1 MADASRARVADARAR
16 LGEGQLVR
24 RASLRPLPPPL
35 RLHPRFDVIPE
46 IKPASPSAGRLA
58 PTGPGGGD
66 ALIARARRYAQA
78 GAAAI
83 SVLTE
88 PSAFGGS
95 LILLEGLALAT
106 TIPVLRKDFLVDP
119 YQVAEAR
126 AAGAGGVLLI
136 LRLVDDTRLG
146 EMIAA
151 CAECRLY
158 ALLEAFD
165 ELDLERAAAAATRA
179 AGLGVTALVGVNSR
193 DLQTL
198 RVDADRLRR
207 LRPRIPSEFVAVAES
222 GIGTPAAARAAA
234 ALGYEAALVGT
245 ALMRA
250 ARPGS
255 LARRLIAAGRAGAAD
270 RAGARRGGSEDRCAS
285 A

>member
-1 MADASRARVADARAR
+1 MRDFLSTMAAGSRARVADARAR
-16 LGEGQLVR
+16 LGEGSLVR

-35 RLHPRFDVIPE
+35 RLDPRFDVIAE

-66 ALIARARRYAQA
+66 ALITRARGYARA

-126 AAGAGGVLLI
+126 DRGAAGVLLVV
-136 LRLVDDTRLG
+136 RLLAGAALD
-146 EMIAA
+146 EMLEAA
-151 CAECRLY
+151 SRFSLF
-158 ALLEAFD
+158 ALVEAFD
-165 ELDLERAAAAATRA
+165 EAELERALEAVRVAACPVLVGINARDLETLEVDRARFERLAPRA
-179 AGLGVTALVGVNSR
+179 A
-193 DLQTL
+193 
-198 RVDADRLRR
+198 
-207 LRPRIPSEFVAVAES
+207 SEAVVVAES
-222 GIGTPAAARAAA
+222 GVATSLDAARAAA
-234 ALGYEAALVGT
+234 SGCRAVLAGE
-245 ALMRA
+245 ALMREADPGPRLA
-250 ARPGS
+250 AM
-255 LARRLIAAGRAGAAD
+255 IAAGRD
-270 RAGARRGGSEDRCAS
+270 TVPAREAQ

>member
-1 MADASRARVADARAR
+1 MRDFLSLMAEASRARVADARAR
-16 LGEGQLVR
+16 LGEGQLIR

-35 RLHPRFDVIPE
+35 RLHPRFDVIAE

-66 ALIARARRYAQA
+66 ALITRARRYAHA

-126 AAGAGGVLLI
+126 DRGAAGILLI
-136 LRLVDDTRLG
+136 VRLLPG
-146 EMIAA
+146 EALAEMLDAA
-151 CAECRLY
+151 FHFSLF
-158 ALLEAFD
+158 ALVEASD
-165 ELDLERAAAAATRA
+165 EADLERALDAARAAACP
-179 AGLGVTALVGVNSR
+179 ALVGINAR

-198 RVDADRLRR
+198 EVDPARWERLA
-207 LRPRIPSEFVAVAES
+207 PRAAEHAVVVAES
-222 GIGTPAAARAAA
+222 GVATAEGAARAATCGCRA
-234 ALGYEAALVGT
+234 VLAGT
-245 ALMRA
+245 ALMRDANPSARLA
-250 ARPGS
+250 AM
-255 LARRLIAAGRAGAAD
+255 IEAGRETIP
-270 RAGARRGGSEDRCAS
+270 AREAQ